1 MTNLISSSDQY
12 KDLDLALKPHPLF
25 GDIRPVK
32 DVDAIKNSI
41 KNILLTKRGER
52 PFNPRFGCDLTNYL
66 FEPADRVTES
76 LMRSEIEYSL
86 GEQEPRI
93 QINRVMIEDYPDR
106 NSYAITI
113 NCFIINSQANVDLS
127 LILERLR

>member
-1 MTNLISSSDQY
+1 MANLISSVEQY
-12 KDLDLALKPHPLF
+12 KDLDLSLKPHPLF

-41 KNILLTKRGER
+41 KNILLTKRGEK
-52 PFNPRFGCDLTNYL
+52 PFNPRFGCNLTDYL

-76 LMRSEIEYSL
+76 LMRTEIEYSL

-93 QINRVMIEDYPDR
+93 QINKVIIEDYPDR

-113 NCFIINSQANVDLS
+113 DCLILTSQSNIDLS
-127 LILERLR
+127 LILKRLR